1 MFESKENNIFFKLW
15 AWLSTIW
22 DLVVIWEWKETL
34 IEDFDDTEIEKQ
46 FKWTIVKFKQWVP
59 YQTEVVNVLSKSSKN
74 LIIQRA
80 VEKVPMNWSST
91 ELTQNK
97 YQFDEWDYFYMNVTA
112 WDFKELWQKITDLES
127 SKVDSDNTN
136 YTQKWNLFNWPNQ
149 LLELDEAWL
158 VPQDNL
164 PIQPAP
170 EVGSFVKEYK
180 ALEDISQNKVFHIH
194 TLWIDTSD
202 TAKIIGTNINK
213 KVVIW
218 TLYWS
223 WKNGNTILLKLS
235 KNWTPTVPLD
245 IRIETDDGTWKPS
258 WNLVHI
264 DAYGNINQS
273 LLTTSLAN
281 YIINLNWTFNFNWK
295 CWIVLSTSVEDNTNY
310 YNIWT
315 WVIDEWTISY
325 IWDWFNWANAWTAL
339 TELIQSNNNTYTWN
353 SSEIATYNF
362 TSKVNWLLTQ
372 VSAPWT
378 SWTNYTLTR
387 ISDNA
392 VIWIWSRV
400 SGYINF
406 NLPIEANVAYK
417 ITFNMAWTIYYS
429 SSSTLTYP
437 VEKTNFTLSSIYV
450 GVSLRNRIENIT
462 SITITP
468 NVLTSI
474 VQNTY
479 IKWDA
484 FLLTWA
490 RVSKANDTKKI
501 KIEWVAQND
510 VLATEILKWIYD
522 WVVSWF
528 TSLVIWATSYLD
540 DNWNISAISW
550 STPIW
555 VWENISSEEIRLY
568 PKQVK
573 YSYSNIYYSSIVW
586 NTTSWEFSF
595 KKQTPAL
602 CKAWNSHNISGWD
615 TRSNSI
621 QYLLNWTRY
630 DVKNVASSWAGSNYV
645 EYIYIFQ
652 PGMKYRIRT
661 NNTTS
666 VSNYIDIDFQDI
678 L

>member
-392 VIWIWSRV
+392 VIW
-400 SGYINF
+400 
-406 NLPIEANVAYK
+406 
-417 ITFNMAWTIYYS
+417 
-429 SSSTLTYP
+429 
-437 VEKTNFTLSSIYV
+437 
-450 GVSLRNRIENIT
+450 
-462 SITITP
+462 
-468 NVLTSI
+468 
-474 VQNTY
+474 
-479 IKWDA
+479 
-484 FLLTWA
+484 
-490 RVSKANDTKKI
+490 
-501 KIEWVAQND
+501 
-510 VLATEILKWIYD
+510 
-522 WVVSWF
+522 
-528 TSLVIWATSYLD
+528 
-540 DNWNISAISW
+540 
-550 STPIW
+550 
-555 VWENISSEEIRLY
+555 
-568 PKQVK
+568 
-573 YSYSNIYYSSIVW
+573 
-586 NTTSWEFSF
+586 
-595 KKQTPAL
+595 
-602 CKAWNSHNISGWD
+602 
-615 TRSNSI
+615 
-621 QYLLNWTRY
+621 
-630 DVKNVASSWAGSNYV
+630 
-645 EYIYIFQ
+645 
-652 PGMKYRIRT
+652 
-661 NNTTS
+661 
-666 VSNYIDIDFQDI
+666 
-678 L
+678 